1 MIKYM
6 LISGK
11 VRNQNVIERLKK
23 DIYQVESQKRKE
35 RQNERSELY
44 QKAFD
49 EHLEQVKEELSTN
62 RKVLA
67 MP

>member
-1 MIKYM
+1 M

-35 RQNERSELY
+35 
-44 QKAFD
+44 
-49 EHLEQVKEELSTN
+49 
-62 RKVLA
+62 
-67 MP
+67 

>member
-44 QKAFD
+44 QKGI
-49 EHLEQVKEELSTN
+49 
-62 RKVLA
+62 
-67 MP
+67 